1 MCKKDP
7 FQRPTAEKVISML
20 TEKDGNSKDEKAK
33 KLQMTHKQKSNEWR
47 KRENETEQRIY
58 RMIDIYLI
66 SVNNITISYLKGIYF
81 LNFINEIELYM
92 TVYTDFILSV
102 K

>member
-20 TEKDGNSKDEKAK
+20 TEKDGNYKDEKAK

-92 TVYTDFILSV
+92 TVYTDLILSV